1 MASRDVA
8 MGMIFLSQTTIGF
21 GGNLFL
27 LYQYSFVYFTR
38 HTLRPTDLILKHLTV
53 ANSLVILS
61 KGVPQVI
68 AAFGLRY
75 FLSDAGCKLVFY
87 VHRVSRG
94 VCMGSTCL
102 LSIFQAITISPMNS
116 AWAQL
121 KLHAPTYILPF
132 NVLCWVLNMLINI
145 ILPVNVT
152 GPWNN
157 KTTTK
162 NKDLGYCSVGVN
174 TIELLIH
181 TTSSACYDVLCLGLM
196 TWCSGFMVFILYRH
210 RQQVQ
215 HIHRTSLCPNSSPE
229 SRVTQSILVL
239 VSTFVSLYTL
249 SSSCLLLLALFPHPS
264 WWLVN
269 TSTLITACFPTVSP
283 FVLMHRDPRIT
294 RLGSACCGRST
305 QFPKLVRSSNRQVL
319 SNLLL
324 SLKRADSHSLFS

>member
-1 MASRDVA
+1 MASRDLA
-8 MGMIFLSQTTIGF
+8 MGMIFLSQTTVGLV
-21 GGNLFL
+21 GNLFL
-27 LYQYSFVYFTR
+27 LYHYSFVYFTR
-38 HTLRPTDLILKHLTV
+38 CTLRPTDLILKHLTV
-53 ANSLVILS
+53 ANSLVVLS
-61 KGVPQVI
+61 KGIPQMM

-75 FLSDAGCKLVFY
+75 FLSDAGCKLVFC
-87 VHRVSRG
+87 VHRVGRG

-102 LSIFQAITISPMNS
+102 LSIFQAVTISPTNS

-121 KLHAPTYILPF
+121 KLHTPKYIFPF
-132 NVLCWVLNMLINI
+132 NILCWVLNMLVNV

-152 GPWNN
+152 GQWNSKN
-157 KTTTK
+157 TTK
-162 NKDLGYCSVGVN
+162 NKDLGYCSVRVN
-174 TIELLIH
+174 TVVLLTH
-181 TTSSACYDVLCLGLM
+181 TTLSACYDVLCLGLM
-196 TWCSGFMVFILYRH
+196 TWSSGFLVFILYRH

-215 HIHRTSLCPNSSPE
+215 YIHRTSLCPNPE

-239 VSTFVSLYTL
+239 VSTFVSFYAL

-305 QFPKLVRSSNRQVL
+305 Q
-319 SNLLL
+319 
-324 SLKRADSHSLFS
+324 